1 MSITS
6 QQRRTQ
12 SEFHMQSAHASNALL
27 HMLKSNDTQMKC
39 KGIRQLSQKLE
50 NVIYDPS
57 SVTTTSLP
65 LGVPSRIDLVNVFTN
80 VLSRN
85 DFDLELYHTLMS
97 WDSLAGIFVY
107 IMSLNYYG
115 PTLIIANQEECNHQ
129 YQTQKQQD
137 IKALYSKGLTRIKM
151 FLKRHDPHLP
161 KQLLDMM
168 QGLKTNN
175 MDLFDARIKRDLMAY
190 PSYMMGLQCGI
201 LNWLDE
207 ILCDYVGLLEDD
219 DAEMVM
225 EGSKWLQM
233 STQQQAASQWF
244 DDNSNVRS
252 LIRFVLH
259 RLTLQEEN
267 EVYPILSRMVAHLK
281 MANERVFE
289 HEMNELDS
297 ISYTYVQNALSVQMR
312 DDENMDDL
320 LSIFD
325 ESEQDGGRLNEF
337 SMDSIA
343 LEDLYE
349 EVVKEEIVKW
359 NQVLSDDHQE
369 QDQSTGMTQE
379 ISIMNLEAD
388 AVFVEN
394 EEPVD
399 LVCFNTRFC
408 FCYIQLNSTFFF

>member
-1 MSITS
+1 
-6 QQRRTQ
+6 
-12 SEFHMQSAHASNALL
+12 MQSAHASNALL

>member
-1 MSITS
+1 
-6 QQRRTQ
+6 
-12 SEFHMQSAHASNALL
+12 MQSAHASNALL

-267 EVYPILSRMVAHLK
+267 EVSPILSRMVAHLK

-320 LSIFD
+320 LSIFN

-408 FCYIQLNSTFFF
+408 FCYIQLNSTFFFSQRRTNKMYH